1 MPAAR
6 PSEAGWAPPAW
17 RGVRAGPEAL
27 GWGAG
32 GSAAPLLL
40 SQMCSCRRRWEQ
52 EKPLRL
58 NSVSCSAGV
67 AEFPGVKCI
76 LLLLKPRSG
85 SPQRSPFYLLQS
97 SLLKGCATVAL
108 LGYTKKTQIGPAP
121 EVLFTGENDG
131 IHWVDRSPSV
141 SFFTRK
147 STVSAWAIL
156 ALLRAHPLLSN
167 RTCNYEPF
175 PETLRSLRRG
185 HRLCLQYRKSS
196 SKEGESQPS
205 FPMD

>member
-52 EKPLRL
+52 EKPLHL

-85 SPQRSPFYLLQS
+85 SPQWSPFYLLQS

-108 LGYTKKTQIGPAP
+108 LGYTKKTNRPSSRGFSHWGKRWNTLGGQKPFCLFLHPQKYSFCMGYPGSTAGPP
-121 EVLFTGENDG
+121 
-131 IHWVDRSPSV
+131 
-141 SFFTRK
+141 
-147 STVSAWAIL
+147 L
-156 ALLRAHPLLSN
+156 A
-167 RTCNYEPF
+167 F
-175 PETLRSLRRG
+175 KQD
-185 HRLCLQYRKSS
+185 LQL
-196 SKEGESQPS
+196 
-205 FPMD
+205 